1 MGVMTGMVGVAG
13 KEEDENESSTFFF
26 NLACSRVFEK
36 DEYDPSTFFHLGQ
49 L

>member
-1 MGVMTGMVGVAG
+1 MTGMVGVAG

-36 DEYDPSTFFHLGQ
+36 DENDPSTFFHLGQ